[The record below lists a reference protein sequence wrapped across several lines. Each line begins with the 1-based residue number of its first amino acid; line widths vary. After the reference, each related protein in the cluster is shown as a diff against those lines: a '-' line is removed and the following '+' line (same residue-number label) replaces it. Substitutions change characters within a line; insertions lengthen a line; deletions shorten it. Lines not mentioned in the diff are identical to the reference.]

1 MKIGLPIAFLCLCA
15 ISHHSADC
23 LAQTTPPRDQW
34 GERFN
39 TKDARLTYKELG
51 RSSANGRTVVTYN
64 LFASGLPKA
73 RHWILWVLNVGR
85 EPQAAADAYIND
97 EGKVV
102 NVLADSQHQVAED
115 PIDVKV
121 VGGKGEPVQ
130 FALISDDDRFRVF
143 ALIVPFPMEASAG
156 PCHLSAI
163 QTGPYYSGVSIKV
176 NGLHANEELVINQQS
191 EGESAQ
197 TKAKADD
204 QGNYNVLMLP
214 VVKGK
219 RSGKARFNIEANS
232 CKIGIEFRWGDGS
245 YKLQ

>member
-1 MKIGLPIAFLCLCA
+1 
-15 ISHHSADC
+15 
-23 LAQTTPPRDQW
+23 
-34 GERFN
+34 
-39 TKDARLTYKELG
+39 
-51 RSSANGRTVVTYN
+51 VTYN
-64 LFASGLPKA
+64 LFASGLPKGQ
-73 RHWILWVLNVGR
+73 HWILWVLNMGR
-85 EPQAAADAYIND
+85 EPQPAADAYIND

-102 NVLADSQHQVAED
+102 NLLADSQHQVAED
-115 PIDVKV
+115 PIDLKV
-121 VGGKGEPVQ
+121 VGGKGEPIQ

-143 ALIVPFPMEASAG
+143 TLIVPFPMEATAG

-163 QTGPYYSGVSIKV
+163 QTGPYYSGVHIKV
-176 NGLHANEELVINQQS
+176 NGLHTNEDLVINQQS

-204 QGNYNVLMLP
+204 QGNYNVLLLP

-232 CKIGIEFRWGDGS
+232 CKIGIEFPWGDGR